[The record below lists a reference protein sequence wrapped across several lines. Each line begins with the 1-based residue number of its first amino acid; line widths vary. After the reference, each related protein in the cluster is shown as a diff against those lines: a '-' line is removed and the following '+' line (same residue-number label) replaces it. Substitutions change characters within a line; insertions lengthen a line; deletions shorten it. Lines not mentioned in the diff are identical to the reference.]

1 MFRRKVKPI
10 SEVISKFLREGGL
23 ESPLLQKRIITA
35 WDIVV
40 GPTITRY
47 TQEKGIRN
55 QTLFVKISNPALR
68 QDLSMMRSQLVK
80 RLNDYVGSF
89 VISDIRILLVFC
101 VLYHILLL
109 FLFGISKASAGLSS
123 KWHSII
129 SYCKNAVY
137 ILLA

>member
-1 MFRRKVKPI
+1 MFTVENVKLQKGSLLMFRRKVKPI

-55 QTLFVKISNPALR
+55 QTLFVKIS
-68 QDLSMMRSQLVK
+68 
-80 RLNDYVGSF
+80 
-89 VISDIRILLVFC
+89 ILPC
-101 VLYHILLL
+101 VRT
-109 FLFGISKASAGLSS
+109 FL
-123 KWHSII
+123 
-129 SYCKNAVY
+129 
-137 ILLA
+137 

>member
-1 MFRRKVKPI
+1 MVKLQKGSLLMFRRKVKPI

-89 VISDIRILLVFC
+89 VISDIRILLVF
-101 VLYHILLL
+101 VFY
-109 FLFGISKASAGLSS
+109 
-123 KWHSII
+123 II
-129 SYCKNAVY
+129 FFFYSYLV
-137 ILLA
+137 